1 MFAWWTCLQTVCN
14 RRGKNGAKIGLS
26 VVKSAEDGIC
36 HRPMLY
42 QLSYAHQTLIGNS
55 LTLFSYAA
63 FVCMFAIE
71 GSLAISF
78 AWNSGRACIY
88 LRTILSLPWPIQRRI
103 IGSETLFSTKNDTR
117 PCLKA

>member
-42 QLSYAHQTLIGNS
+42 QLSYAHHTLIGNS
-55 LTLFSYAA
+55 LTLFFSGC
-63 FVCMFAIE
+63 FCLHVCNRRQLSDFIRME
-71 GSLAISF
+71 LRSSM
-78 AWNSGRACIY
+78 CIY
-88 LRTILSLPWPIQRRI
+88 SNHSVTTVAYPEANHR
-103 IGSETLFSTKNDTR
+103 K
-117 PCLKA
+117 